1 MHLCRADKLDAGG
14 FMQQVFRR
22 LCFGLLA
29 ASLLAESGWAQK
41 ALTWQEVRDRF
52 HASNPT
58 LRAGQIGIEE
68 SRAQEIT
75 AHLRPNPNLT
85 FIADQI
91 DPFSFGP
98 PHGTFAYFLAVGEGN
113 YLLERRHKRD
123 LRLQS
128 AQDATKIAV
137 SSQDDLERTLLFN
150 LRMAFIETLLEKAVL
165 GLAKTNLD
173 YYDRVLDV
181 SREKYRV
188 GGIAR
193 VDLDRLEL
201 QRVTY
206 ESDWQTAEVNLRTA
220 KIQLLALLNDRTPL
234 DQFDVTGPFDFS
246 EQLPSLDEVRQSALD
261 TRPDLRASLQ
271 SVEKAQTDHRLAWAN
286 GSTDPTIGLD
296 FGRNPPIDA
305 YFGFSVSFPLRIF
318 DRNQGEKQRTQLDI
332 GRNEQLVQASRAQV
346 FSDVDSAYATINSA
360 VILLKPY
367 KERYLKQATNV
378 RDTIEFSYQHGAAS
392 LLDFLNAQADYRT
405 VQVTYLNLLGS
416 YLDAANQLNLAVGRE
431 VIQ

>member
-1 MHLCRADKLDAGG
+1 
-14 FMQQVFRR
+14 MQQVFRR

-29 ASLLAESGWAQK
+29 TALLAESGWAQK
-41 ALTWQEVRDRF
+41 ALTWQEVRDRLQ
-52 HASNPT
+52 ASNPT

-75 AHLRPNPNLT
+75 AYLRPNPNLT
-85 FIADQI
+85 IIADQI
-91 DPFSFGP
+91 DPFPGGP
-98 PHGTFAYFLAVGEGN
+98 PHGAFAYFLPIADGN
-113 YLLERRHKRD
+113 YLLERRHKRE

-128 AQDATKIAV
+128 AQEATKIAV
-137 SSQDDLERTLLFN
+137 SNQADLERTLLFN
-150 LRMAFIETLLEKAVL
+150 LRMAFIQTLLEKAVL
-165 GLAKTNLD
+165 DLAKTNLD

-206 ESDWQTAEVNLRTA
+206 ESDLQTAQVNLRTA
-220 KIQLLALLNDRTPL
+220 KIQLLALLNDRAPV
-234 DQFDVTGPFDFS
+234 DQFDVIGSFDFA
-246 EQLPSLDEVRQSALD
+246 EQLPSLPDVRQAALD
-261 TRPDLRASLQ
+261 TRPDLRAALQ
-271 SVEKAQTDHRLAWAN
+271 AVEKAHTDHRLAWAN
-286 GSTDPTIGLD
+286 GSTDPTIGFD
-296 FGRNPPIDA
+296 IGRNPPIDT
-305 YFGFSVSFPLRIF
+305 YFGVSVSFPLRIF
-318 DRNQGEKQRTQLDI
+318 DRNQGEKQRAQLDI

-360 VILLKPY
+360 VVLLKPY
-367 KERYLKQATNV
+367 KERYLKQATSV

-405 VQVTYLNLLGS
+405 VQVAYLNLVGS